1 MRMLVYQHPV
11 LVEMHMRLRDEFA
24 RRVRMLVMFIVAM
37 QVHMRERL
45 VRMSVLVPLR
55 EVQPD
60 AAGGQAA
67 SHPEA
72 QWGRFT
78 KQDQGRGIAVAQRAG
93 GSACPGGWMSR
104 FL

>member
-1 MRMLVYQHPV
+1 MCDRSVPV
-11 LVEMHMRLRDEFA
+11 AMHMRLSDAFV
-24 RRVRMLVMFIVAM
+24 RRVQMLVMFVVA
-37 QVHMRERL
+37 VRVLMRERL
-45 VRMSVLVPLR
+45 ARVRVLVPLR
-55 EVQPD
+55 QVQPY
-60 AAGGQAA
+60 AAGRQAA

-78 KQDQGRGIAVAQRAG
+78 KQDQGHGIAVAQRAD

>member
-1 MRMLVYQHPV
+1 MVNVRVMRMLVYQHPV

-55 EVQPD
+55 EVQPY
-60 AAGGQAA
+60 AAGHQTA
-67 SHPEA
+67 SLPE
-72 QWGRFT
+72 
-78 KQDQGRGIAVAQRAG
+78 G
-93 GSACPGGWMSR
+93 G
-104 FL
+104 

>member
-1 MRMLVYQHPV
+1 MGDRSVPV
-11 LVEMHMRLRDEFA
+11 AMPMRLRYEFV
-24 RRVRMLVMFIVAM
+24 RRVQMLVMFVVA
-37 QVHMRERL
+37 VRVLMRERL
-45 VRMSVLVPLR
+45 ARVRVLVPLR
-55 EVQPD
+55 QVQPY
-60 AAGGQAA
+60 AAGRQAA

>member
-1 MRMLVYQHPV
+1 MRMLVGDRSVPV
-11 LVEMHMRLRDEFA
+11 ATPMQLRDAFV
-24 RRVRMLVMFIVAM
+24 RRVRVLVTFVAP
-37 QVHMRERL
+37 VRVLMRERF
-45 VRMSVLVPLR
+45 VRVRVLVPLR

-72 QWGRFT
+72 QWGRLT